1 VVNKAWHA
9 GVLKHPLSEN
19 FEDDY
24 PIVQYAYDTL
34 LILPGDAIVL
44 FNLKGLLR
52 TFSDSTG
59 LHVNFGKSF
68 LVPINMT
75 NAKALHLANTFGCQ
89 VGEMPFTYLGL
100 PLGTTRPNVL
110 EFAPLVCRIERR
122 LAGISKF
129 LSYNGRLILVNSV
142 LSTLP
147 TFYMCSLKIPPQV
160 IKQIN
165 KFRKHCL
172 WSKGDVDRKGSCLVA
187 WKTACMPKD

>member
-1 VVNKAWHA
+1 VVNKAWHV

-52 TFSDSTG
+52 TFSDSTS

-89 VGEMPFTYLGL
+89 VGK
-100 PLGTTRPNVL
+100 
-110 EFAPLVCRIERR
+110 C
-122 LAGISKF
+122 
-129 LSYNGRLILVNSV
+129 LSL
-142 LSTLP
+142 T
-147 TFYMCSLKIPPQV
+147 
-160 IKQIN
+160 
-165 KFRKHCL
+165 
-172 WSKGDVDRKGSCLVA
+172 
-187 WKTACMPKD
+187 